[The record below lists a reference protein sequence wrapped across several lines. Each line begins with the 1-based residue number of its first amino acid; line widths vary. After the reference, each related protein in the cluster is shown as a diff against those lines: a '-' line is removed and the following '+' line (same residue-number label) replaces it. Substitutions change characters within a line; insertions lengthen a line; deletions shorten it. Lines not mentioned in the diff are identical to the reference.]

1 MSKKV
6 RFQNSPKNLS
16 FPNGL
21 VHAFCQQ
28 NELFLLC
35 VFFFGKSSKK
45 ISFTDI
51 LNRKQWFLKQKKK
64 V

>member
-6 RFQNSPKNLS
+6 RFQNSPKNLN
-16 FPNGL
+16 FPKGL

-28 NELFLLC
+28 KGTFSPVC
-35 VFFFGKSSKK
+35 FFFGKSKKK

-51 LNRKQWFLKQKKK
+51 LNRKQWFLKEKKK
-64 V
+64 F